1 MKIKLLTILIINT
14 LLFNTALALTQEDV
28 DLLVAAGF
36 IPQDKVAAANSAVK
50 SSNTSTTK
58 TQTTQTPFVYGS
70 KSSSSSSSCLK
81 IPTDLFTGSTGA
93 VVTSLQ
99 NFLKSKGHFAE
110 SATGYYGALTQA
122 AVEKFQKAQGIV
134 LNGTPETTGLGKVGP
149 TTRSTIE
156 KISCAGS
163 SATSTANNFFG
174 YNLDDLFKPVS
185 IDYEVEFDTDIAF
198 DTNLNFEDYEVGE
211 FDEIDFEDFDFDFE
225 EIEFDN
231 TVSGYDTSSK
241 DGVGTY
247 LFAKAVNGEYLRSGS
262 NKVVAIK
269 SVTDV
274 ELAWESDNV
283 RNCVLTGD
291 FKEKQLSVPNNGT
304 AKLSLARS
312 TGGTASNGD
321 PIYNFSIGCAAST
334 TKAYTL
340 PARDSLKLWVYN
352 ASSTSAQ

>member
-14 LLFNTALALTQEDV
+14 LLFNTAFALTQEDI

-36 IPQDKVAAANSAVK
+36 IPQDKVAAANSVVK

-70 KSSSSSSSCLK
+70 KSSSSSSCLK
-81 IPTDLFTGSTGA
+81 ISTDLFVGATGS

-110 SATGYYGALTQA
+110 SSTGYYGSLTQA
-122 AVEKFQKAQGIV
+122 AVEKFQKAEGIV

-149 TTRSTIE
+149 ATRSAIE

-163 SATSTANNFFG
+163 SATSTANSFFG

-185 IDYEVEFDTDIAF
+185 IDYDIEFDTDIAF

-231 TVSGYDTSSK
+231 NVSGYDISSK

-247 LFAKAVNGEYLRSGS
+247 LFAKAVNGEYLRSGN
-262 NKVVAIK
+262 NKVVAVK
-269 SVTDV
+269 SMTDV

-304 AKLSLARS
+304 AKLSFARS

-321 PIYNFSIGCAAST
+321 PIYQFSIGCSAST
-334 TKAYTL
+334 TRAYAL
-340 PARDSLKLWVYN
+340 PVRDNLKLWVYN

>member
-1 MKIKLLTILIINT
+1 M
-14 LLFNTALALTQEDV
+14 FNTALALTQEDI

-36 IPQDKVAAANSAVK
+36 IPQDKVAAAKSAVK
-50 SSNTSTTK
+50 NSNTSTTK
-58 TQTTQTPFVYGS
+58 TQTTQTPFVYGN
-70 KSSSSSSSCLK
+70 KSTSSSSCLK
-81 IPTDLFTGSTGA
+81 ISTDLFVGATGS

-99 NFLKSKGHFAE
+99 NFLKSQGHFTE

-149 TTRSTIE
+149 TTRSVIE
-156 KISCAGS
+156 KISCVGS
-163 SATSTANNFFG
+163 SSTSTANNFFG

-185 IDYEVEFDTDIAF
+185 IDYDIEFDTDIAF

-231 TVSGYDTSSK
+231 NVSGYDISSK

-262 NKVVAIK
+262 NKVVAVK
-269 SVTDV
+269 SITDV

-283 RNCVLTGD
+283 KNCVLTGD
-291 FKEKQLSVPNNGT
+291 FKEKQLPVPNNGMAT
-304 AKLSLARS
+304 LSLARS
-312 TGGTASNGD
+312 TGGIASNGD
-321 PIYNFSIGCAAST
+321 PIYQFSIGCTAST
-334 TKAYTL
+334 TRAYTL
-340 PARDSLKLWVYN
+340 PARDNLKLWVYN
-352 ASSTSAQ
+352 ASSTSSQ